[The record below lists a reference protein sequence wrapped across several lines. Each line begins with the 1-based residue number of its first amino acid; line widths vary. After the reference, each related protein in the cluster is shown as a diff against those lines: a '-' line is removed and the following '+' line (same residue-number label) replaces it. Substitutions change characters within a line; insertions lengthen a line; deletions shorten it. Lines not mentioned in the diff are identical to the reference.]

1 MTLPPWFPRSA
12 CRRVTLAVILLA
24 LTGPGLALAAEPAQ
38 PGPSLAGGGLFAGH
52 FLLREPSGTT
62 VDSDALS
69 GRPYGVF
76 FGFTHCPDICP
87 TTLARIS
94 LALRD
99 IPDPDLRL
107 YFVTVDPERDTAA
120 ALGPYMESF
129 DPRIVALTGDRA
141 AIDEAI
147 TSFGAVAERT
157 ALPGGGY
164 TYGHTAAVL
173 LVDENGLIADRIG
186 AEGEE
191 AVLSA
196 RLSRLARRPA
206 AKAGP

>member
-1 MTLPPWFPRSA
+1 MTTILPARST
-12 CRRVTLAVILLA
+12 RRTGLLA
-24 LTGPGLALAAEPAQ
+24 GLLAGLLVATAPGLAQPARPMPAGAA
-38 PGPSLAGGGLFAGH
+38 SLFAGH
-52 FLLREPSGTT
+52 FLLTDPSGAT

-94 LALRD
+94 LALRAV
-99 IPDPDLRL
+99 PDPDLRI
-107 YFVTVDPERDTAA
+107 YFVTVDPERDTG
-120 ALGPYMESF
+120 ALLKPYMESF

-141 AIDEAI
+141 AIDEAVA
-147 TSFGAVAERT
+147 SFGAVAERT
-157 ALPGGGY
+157 DLPGGGY

-191 AVLSA
+191 AALSA
-196 RLSRLARRPA
+196 RLSRLARVRA
-206 AKAGP
+206 AEAGP

>member
-1 MTLPPWFPRSA
+1 MTILPT
-12 CRRVTLAVILLA
+12 RR
-24 LTGPGLALAAEPAQ
+24 PGRNLALAAMLVAVLTSGGVGFAQ
-38 PGPSLAGGGLFAGH
+38 TTLPGPASLFAGH
-52 FLLREPSGTT
+52 FLLRDTAGRP

-99 IPDPDLRL
+99 VSDPDLRL

-120 ALGPYMESF
+120 TLGPYMESF

-141 AIDEAI
+141 AIDEAVA
-147 TSFGAVAERT
+147 SFGAVAERT

-164 TYGHTAAVL
+164 TYGHSAAVL
-173 LVDENGLIADRIG
+173 IVDENGLIADRIS
-186 AEGEE
+186 AESEE
-191 AVLSA
+191 ATLSA
-196 RLSRLARRPA
+196 RLSRLARA
-206 AKAGP
+206 QAKVGP

>member
-1 MTLPPWFPRSA
+1 MTFPLIRPSRSP
-12 CRRVTLAVILLA
+12 CRRTLLA
-24 LTGPGLALAAEPAQ
+24 GLLATLLASGAAEPAGSA
-38 PGPSLAGGGLFAGH
+38 PAASTSLFAGH
-52 FLLREPSGTT
+52 FLLRDTSGAA

-94 LALRD
+94 LALRG
-99 IPDPDLRL
+99 IADPDLRI

-141 AIDEAI
+141 AIDEAVA
-147 TSFGAVAERT
+147 SFGAVAERT
-157 ALPGGGY
+157 ALAGGGY
-164 TYGHTAAVL
+164 TYGHTAAL
-173 LVDENGLIADRIG
+173 LIVDENGLIADRIA

-191 AVLSA
+191 AALTA
-196 RLSRLARRPA
+196 RLSRLARPRP
-206 AKAGP
+206 KAGP